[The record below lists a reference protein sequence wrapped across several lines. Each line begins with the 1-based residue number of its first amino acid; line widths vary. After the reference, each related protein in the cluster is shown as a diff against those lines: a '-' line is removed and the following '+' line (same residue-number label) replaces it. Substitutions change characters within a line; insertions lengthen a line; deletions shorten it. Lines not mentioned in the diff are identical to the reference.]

1 MAHVHIIDSGA
12 AINCPYGRVTTAP
25 SQTSRWTPKLY
36 TCGAQSGVL
45 PDYDDRFL
53 GGGDSDVDLV
63 VDGC

>member
-25 SQTSRWTPKLY
+25 SKTAKWTPKILN
-36 TCGAQSGVL
+36 CGAQEASL
-45 PDYDDRFL
+45 SDYDARFI
-53 GGGDSDVDLV
+53 GGDTESDFV